1 MAFRTCGS
9 TSAVAGVKWRRYVNH
24 VRGASSH
31 HYSFPS
37 AQWKIENRWLVASH
51 LTILVLDV
59 IHRGVILMACVFCRP
74 EDLCNPRPQDH
85 CRQSCIGP
93 PAPKNGAIRMT
104 KRNGTPQFL
113 SRSNDRDNRCAQQN
127 PTRTSRPPDQ
137 QLVNIQRSLSLNLC
151 TFPVAVFGNSSRN
164 STQRGRL

>member
-1 MAFRTCGS
+1 MAFRTCGP

-59 IHRGVILMACVFCRP
+59 IHRGVILMACVFLQAGGPMQSPAAGPLQAELHRSSGAKK
-74 EDLCNPRPQDH
+74 RRHQDDKAEWYTA
-85 CRQSCIGP
+85 I
-93 PAPKNGAIRMT
+93 PKLI
-104 KRNGTPQFL
+104 
-113 SRSNDRDNRCAQQN
+113 
-127 PTRTSRPPDQ
+127 
-137 QLVNIQRSLSLNLC
+137 
-151 TFPVAVFGNSSRN
+151 
-164 STQRGRL
+164 

>member
-1 MAFRTCGS
+1 MYGA
-9 TSAVAGVKWRRYVNH
+9 
-24 VRGASSH
+24 ASSH

-59 IHRGVILMACVFCRP
+59 IHRGVILMACVF
-74 EDLCNPRPQDH
+74 LQ
-85 CRQSCIGP
+85 
-93 PAPKNGAIRMT
+93 AIRMT
-104 KRNGTPQFL
+104 KRNGIPQFL